1 MQQYKDLHPSGN
13 KVQQIPLF
21 LAVFFHMTLG
31 FIILHSRQNIGIL
44 ELNNSF
50 KHQDTIR
57 VHIETKLHLYSKS
70 SWWIRVNQKRK
81 NWVDKIDQTQRTET
95 ENSYQALWKHFGCV
109 LSIQTMNVLTRSG
122 WYLLYLAPRSLRNI
136 PNPRFS
142 DFLPW
147 SLVVFY
153 VTEIN
158 KSLFV

>member
-1 MQQYKDLHPSGN
+1 
-13 KVQQIPLF
+13 
-21 LAVFFHMTLG
+21 MTLG

-44 ELNNSF
+44 EFNSF
-50 KHQDTIR
+50 KHQDTIH

-70 SWWIRVNQKRK
+70 SWWVRVNQKGK
-81 NWVDKIDQTQRTET
+81 KKWVDKIDQTQRTKM

-122 WYLLYLAPRSLRNI
+122 WYLLCLAPRNVRNI

-158 KSLFV
+158 KSPFV